1 MNTHLAGRKGEDIA
15 VEYLKQNGYNILKR
29 NYRAAGGEI
38 DIVAKKGTHLA
49 FVEVKSRRNS
59 AFGLP
64 SDAVD
69 FHKKRKIIQCARAFI
84 MLYNEYE
91 DISFDVCEIYTED
104 RTINY
109 IECAFDA

>member
-1 MNTHLAGRKGEDIA
+1 M
-15 VEYLKQNGYNILKR
+15 
-29 NYRAAGGEI
+29 I
-38 DIVAKKGTHLA
+38 DIIAKKGNHLA

-59 AFGLP
+59 AYGLA

-69 FHKKRKIIQCARAFI
+69 IHKRRKIIQSARAFI
-84 MLYNEYE
+84 MRYNEYE

-109 IECAFDA
+109 IECAFDAST